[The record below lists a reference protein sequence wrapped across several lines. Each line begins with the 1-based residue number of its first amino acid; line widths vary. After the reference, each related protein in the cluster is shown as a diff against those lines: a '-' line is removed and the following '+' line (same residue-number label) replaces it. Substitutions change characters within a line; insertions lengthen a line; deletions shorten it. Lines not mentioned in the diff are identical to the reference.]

1 MIQCRN
7 CGTIVNEGETSCPNC
22 GAALQQIQNQ
32 NLQQNNQPQQVE
44 PQPVAANNQTSQPK
58 EKDIRK
64 ILIPILSILIIVL
77 LGVIIYSVAF
87 NTSNVEK
94 AENNTENNA
103 ENNTENNS
111 DNAQKTNS
119 VEYAGYKFSLPD
131 GYQSIISNI
140 YGLVIY
146 NSEIAYTVGVDYS
159 NNYDLY
165 KNAFIT
171 YAPQLESSLF
181 TTFMDK
187 EYLIYNLTDTDLKG
201 SQYET
206 KADDNTTFTGLVV
219 KNDNTIPTGEEINPI
234 ANILASAIK
243 ISTDDT
249 NLKGTSNDFGTSV
262 GIMVYQI
269 NPDEFPFQINEI
281 KE

>member
-7 CGTIVNEGETSCPNC
+7 CGTIINEGETSCPNC

-44 PQPVAANNQTSQPK
+44 PQPVAANTQTSQPK

-87 NTSNVEK
+87 NKNDTSNVEK
-94 AENNTENNA
+94 T

-269 NPDEFPFQINEI
+269 NPNEFPFQINEI